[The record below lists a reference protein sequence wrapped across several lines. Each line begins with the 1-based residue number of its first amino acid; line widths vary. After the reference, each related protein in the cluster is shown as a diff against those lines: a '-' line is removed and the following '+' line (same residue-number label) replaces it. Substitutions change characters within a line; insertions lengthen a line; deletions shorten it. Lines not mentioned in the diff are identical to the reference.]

1 MTNLNPA
8 DLQKMT
14 AHEVANLADL
24 DFHSVRDEGFR
35 RQSAAEKKIARLQK
49 QLTKAQAEMKEA
61 AIILTAAFN
70 QRNEPTE

>member
-35 RQSAAEKKIARLQK
+35 RANLAEKKIIRLRK
-49 QLTKAQAEMKEA
+49 QLAQAEAEMAEA
-61 AIILTAAFN
+61 GMIIKTAFETPHHGA
-70 QRNEPTE
+70 